1 MPSHAKSP
9 ETQSSHASLT
19 DVNVHT
25 NLVYALWTGLI
36 VVTTLVMG
44 LVTLLEGN
52 GHVTLIILACGAGL
66 LFMQH
71 FVRLIWHWN

>member
-52 GHVTLIILACGAGL
+52 GTDTSRSSYWRAVPGCSSCSTSSG
-66 LFMQH
+66 
-71 FVRLIWHWN
+71 